1 MSSQDYLGT
10 WVNGTRHAV
19 GTSRWAGQTRNRKL
33 ADGSIMQV
41 TYGFNE
47 IGKSGL
53 VATISE
59 IIDKSRLPDEIKINE
74 KHQEY
79 FVELGSKKIDIV
91 DHILTTAAAE
101 NQYSQEEESS

>member
-19 GTSRWAGQTRNRKL
+19 GTSKFAGQTRNRKL

-59 IIDKSRLPDEIKINE
+59 IIDKSRLPDESKQKVHECYWCKGCN
-74 KHQEY
+74 Q
-79 FVELGSKKIDIV
+79 LGFDIV
-91 DHILTTAAAE
+91 DHICNTAYIE
-101 NQYSQEEESS
+101 NQWQDEESS

>member
-19 GTSRWAGQTRNRKL
+19 GTSKFAGQTRNRKL

-59 IIDKSRLPDEIKINE
+59 IIDKRRLPDGIVIEDRP
-74 KHQEY
+74 Y
-79 FVELGSKKIDIV
+79 DIV
-91 DHILTTAAAE
+91 DQILSTAAAE
-101 NQYSQEEESS
+101 NQWQEEETS

>member
-19 GTSRWAGQTRNRKL
+19 GTSKFAGQTRNRKL

-59 IIDKSRLPDEIKINE
+59 IIDKSRLPDEKVIDSMLKP
-74 KHQEY
+74 
-79 FVELGSKKIDIV
+79 FDIV
-91 DHILTTAAAE
+91 DQILSTAAAE
-101 NQYSQEEESS
+101 NQWQEEETS

>member
-19 GTSRWAGQTRNRKL
+19 GTSKFAGQTRNRKL

-59 IIDKSRLPDEIKINE
+59 IIDKRRLPDGIVIEDRP
-74 KHQEY
+74 Y
-79 FVELGSKKIDIV
+79 DIV
-91 DHILTTAAAE
+91 DQILTTAAAE
-101 NQYSQEEESS
+101 NQWQEQKTS

>member
-19 GTSRWAGQTRNRKL
+19 GTSKFAGQTRNRKL

-59 IIDKSRLPDEIKINE
+59 IIDKSRLPDGIVIEDRP
-74 KHQEY
+74 Y
-79 FVELGSKKIDIV
+79 DIV
-91 DHILTTAAAE
+91 DQILTTAAAE
-101 NQYSQEEESS
+101 NQWQEEKSS

>member
-19 GTSRWAGQTRNRKL
+19 GTSKFAGQTRNRKL

-59 IIDKSRLPDEIKINE
+59 IIDKSRLPDGIVIEDRP
-74 KHQEY
+74 Y
-79 FVELGSKKIDIV
+79 DIV
-91 DHILTTAAAE
+91 DQILTTAAAE
-101 NQYSQEEESS
+101 NQWQEEESS

>member
-19 GTSRWAGQTRNRKL
+19 GTSKFAGQTRNRKL

-59 IIDKSRLPDEIKINE
+59 IIDKSRLPDGIVIEDRP
-74 KHQEY
+74 Y
-79 FVELGSKKIDIV
+79 DIV
-91 DHILTTAAAE
+91 DQILSTAAAE
-101 NQYSQEEESS
+101 NQWQDEESS

>member
-19 GTSRWAGQTRNRKL
+19 GTSKFAGQTRNRKL

-59 IIDKSRLPDEIKINE
+59 IIDKSRLPDGIVIEDRP
-74 KHQEY
+74 Y
-79 FVELGSKKIDIV
+79 DIV
-91 DHILTTAAAE
+91 DQILTTAAAE
-101 NQYSQEEESS
+101 NQWQEEETS

>member
-19 GTSRWAGQTRNRKL
+19 GTSKFAGQTRNRKL

-59 IIDKSRLPDEIKINE
+59 IIDKSRLPDGIVIEDRP
-74 KHQEY
+74 Y
-79 FVELGSKKIDIV
+79 DIV
-91 DHILTTAAAE
+91 DQILTTAAAE
-101 NQYSQEEESS
+101 NQWQDEESS

>member
-19 GTSRWAGQTRNRKL
+19 GTSKFAGQTRNRKL

-59 IIDKSRLPDEIKINE
+59 IIDKNRLPDEIQIHE
-74 KHQEY
+74 KHQY
-79 FVELGSKKIDIV
+79 FGIQKIDIV
-91 DHILTTAAAE
+91 DQILTTTAAE
-101 NQYSQEEESS
+101 NQWQEEKSS

>member
-19 GTSRWAGQTRNRKL
+19 GTSKFAGQTRNRKL

-41 TYGFNE
+41 TYGFNQM
-47 IGKSGL
+47 GKSGL

-59 IIDKSRLPDEIKINE
+59 IIDKNRLPDGIVIEDRP
-74 KHQEY
+74 Y
-79 FVELGSKKIDIV
+79 DIV
-91 DHILTTAAAE
+91 DQILSTAAAE
-101 NQYSQEEESS
+101 NQWQDEESS

>member
-19 GTSRWAGQTRNRKL
+19 GTSKFAGQTRNRKL

-59 IIDKSRLPDEIKINE
+59 IIDKRRLPDGIVIEDRP
-74 KHQEY
+74 Y
-79 FVELGSKKIDIV
+79 DIV
-91 DHILTTAAAE
+91 DQILTTAAAE
-101 NQYSQEEESS
+101 NQWQEEETS

>member
-19 GTSRWAGQTRNRKL
+19 GTSKFAGQTRNRKL

-59 IIDKSRLPDEIKINE
+59 IIDKRRLPDGIVIEDRP
-74 KHQEY
+74 Y
-79 FVELGSKKIDIV
+79 DIV
-91 DHILTTAAAE
+91 DQILTTAAAE
-101 NQYSQEEESS
+101 NQWQEEKTS

>member
-19 GTSRWAGQTRNRKL
+19 GTSKFAGQTRNRKL

-59 IIDKSRLPDEIKINE
+59 IIDKRRLPDGIVIEDRP
-74 KHQEY
+74 Y
-79 FVELGSKKIDIV
+79 DIV
-91 DHILTTAAAE
+91 DQILTTAAAE
-101 NQYSQEEESS
+101 NQWQEEESS

>member
-19 GTSRWAGQTRNRKL
+19 GTSKFAGQTRNRKL

-59 IIDKSRLPDEIKINE
+59 IIDKSRLPDEIKIHE
-74 KHQEY
+74 EHKY
-79 FVELGSKKIDIV
+79 FGFQKIDIV
-91 DHILTTAAAE
+91 DKILDTAYTE
-101 NQYSQEEESS
+101 NQWQDEESS

>member
-19 GTSRWAGQTRNRKL
+19 GTSKFAGQTRNRKL

-59 IIDKSRLPDEIKINE
+59 IIDKRRLPDGIVIEDRP
-74 KHQEY
+74 Y
-79 FVELGSKKIDIV
+79 DIV
-91 DHILTTAAAE
+91 DQILTTAAAE
-101 NQYSQEEESS
+101 NQWQEEKSS

>member
-19 GTSRWAGQTRNRKL
+19 GTSKFAGQTRNRKL

-59 IIDKSRLPDEIKINE
+59 IIDKNRLSDEKVIE
-74 KHQEY
+74 SMLRP
-79 FVELGSKKIDIV
+79 FDIV
-91 DHILTTAAAE
+91 DHILSTAAAE
-101 NQYSQEEESS
+101 NQWQDEESS